1 MSSAVSKPLVF
12 HSPVPSVRPTG
23 PVTVHL
29 VNPSHLSFGVGVIT
43 PRWLF
48 VLAAATPTA
57 YGPPRIVDETLEALD
72 LETIQPGDIV
82 GIGIHTGNALRGYEI
97 GTAVRARGATVI
109 FGGIHATLYP
119 DEAQERGAAHAVVSG
134 DGDVVWPMVIEHAVQ
149 GTLQSRY
156 DGGRVDADKF
166 VPARWDLLP
175 EGRYMWG
182 SVQTVRGCPK
192 HCSFC
197 SVWRTDGQKPRQ
209 RAVDSVVS
217 EIVELRRRGYRFVAL
232 ADDNF
237 YPVTLADLA
246 MAERQNNTARLE
258 QLRGLRAERFELM
271 ERLAKLPRDMVFF
284 TQITMEAAEDGSFL
298 DAMRNANIKGALVG
312 VEAVTPEGLKDVY
325 KGFNQAGEALVDQLK
340 KFRQHGV
347 YVLGSFIF
355 GLPSDRA
362 ATFDATADVAER
374 AELAFAQFVMLTPY
388 PGTVDFAAWEKK
400 VGEEVEKVAG
410 IPITRHWLIPQE
422 KRPKV
427 YSPHPVMT
435 PDEIRSRTQ
444 AVWDRFYSL
453 RRVWERSKCTP
464 TLKSRVAFV
473 LLSKLYRQMY
483 ANTGIATDNARVSRA
498 NRWARLIARPCRRLF
513 VARPLPEL
521 SA

>member
-12 HSPVPSVRPTG
+12 HSPPVPSVRPTG

-72 LETIQPGDIV
+72 FETVQAGDVV

-97 GTAVRARGATVI
+97 GTALRARGATVV

-119 DEAQERGAAHAVVSG
+119 GEAEERGGAHAVVSG
-134 DGDVVWPMVIEHAVQ
+134 DGDVVWPIVIEHAVQ

-209 RAVDSVVS
+209 RAVDSVVN

-258 QLRGLRAERFELM
+258 QLRGLRAERFV
-271 ERLAKLPRDMVFF
+271 PR
-284 TQITMEAAEDGSFL
+284 
-298 DAMRNANIKGALVG
+298 
-312 VEAVTPEGLKDVY
+312 
-325 KGFNQAGEALVDQLK
+325 
-340 KFRQHGV
+340 
-347 YVLGSFIF
+347 
-355 GLPSDRA
+355 
-362 ATFDATADVAER
+362 
-374 AELAFAQFVMLTPY
+374 
-388 PGTVDFAAWEKK
+388 
-400 VGEEVEKVAG
+400 
-410 IPITRHWLIPQE
+410 RH
-422 KRPKV
+422 
-427 YSPHPVMT
+427 
-435 PDEIRSRTQ
+435 
-444 AVWDRFYSL
+444 A
-453 RRVWERSKCTP
+453 
-464 TLKSRVAFV
+464 
-473 LLSKLYRQMY
+473 
-483 ANTGIATDNARVSRA
+483 
-498 NRWARLIARPCRRLF
+498 
-513 VARPLPEL
+513 
-521 SA
+521 